1 MPLELTIY
9 NDGTAPA
16 LGVTVYAF
24 LDVGGNNMVWAEAQT
39 TVDIPP
45 EETRI
50 VTLMLLFPSQPV
62 QTRVGYR
69 IFYNDFKVDEG
80 FSDWRYFTSG

>member
-1 MPLELTIY
+1 MPLELTVY

-16 LGVTVYAF
+16 LVVKVYAF
-24 LDVGGNNMVWAEAQT
+24 LDAGDGKCYADAST
-39 TVDIPP
+39 TIDIPP
-45 EETRI
+45 EETRT
-50 VTLMLLFPSQPV
+50 VTLMLKLPRQPV

-80 FSDWRYFTSG
+80 FSDWQYFTSE